1 MYKTSYKRKIGP
13 HLLQM
18 KTEKKMNSIKGFDV
32 MEAYLCKNAIMKIVS
47 QEILREIYRQP
58 SGRATKKSMPNLD
71 FHAKN
76 FISKSPFLILSSSNK
91 KGEMDTSPR
100 GGAGGFVKVIG
111 DNQIVIPD
119 SKGNNRLDSL
129 TNIIDTGRVS
139 SLFLLPGIDETLRL
153 NGSAFISTD
162 HKLLDLFVDEKNI
175 PASCIVIEVEEVFL
189 HCAKALMRSKLWS
202 TETQTNPKEFP
213 TMGQMLK
220 DQLQSPDEA
229 ETREDMIKRYTPD
242 L

>member
-1 MYKTSYKRKIGP
+1 MKI
-13 HLLQM
+13 
-18 KTEKKMNSIKGFDV
+18 EKKMLSNKGFDV
-32 MEAYLCKNAIMKIVS
+32 MEAYLCKKTVMKIVS
-47 QEILREIYRQP
+47 QEILREIYSQP
-58 SGRATKKSMPNLD
+58 SGRATKKSMPSLD
-71 FHAKN
+71 FHSKN

-100 GGAGGFVKVIG
+100 GGATGFVKIIG

-129 TNIIDTGRVS
+129 SNIIETGRVS

-153 NGSAFISTD
+153 NGSAYISTD
-162 HKLLDLFVDEKNI
+162 KKFLNLFTDVKNTT
-175 PASCIVIEVEEVFL
+175 AACIVIEVEEVFL

-202 TETQTNPKEFP
+202 QEKQIERKDFP

-220 DQLQSPDEA
+220 DQLNSTDEL
-229 ETREDMIKRYTPD
+229 ESQEEMVKRYSKD